1 MARVTLKTLTK
12 AFGGAPLYAGLD
24 LEVGNGEVVALMGP
38 SGVGKSTLL
47 RILAGIDRDYEGSA
61 TIEGVAAAQA
71 PAPGFMFQD
80 ARLLPWLTVAQN
92 LRLARPALSDEDLE
106 TRLADVGLGGTSTRF
121 PGQLSGGMQRRV
133 ALARAVLANPRL
145 LLLDEPFA
153 SLDQALLEEMLAL
166 VGRTLAETQATA
178 VIATHRSV
186 EAARLA
192 HRVLML
198 SGRPVAIAAD
208 IRLAGEPGA
217 RSRAEVDAITLSL
230 SKDEGV

>member
-12 AFGGAPLYAGLD
+12 AFGGAALYAGLD

-106 TRLADVGLGGTSTRF
+106 TRLAAVGLGGTSTRF

-133 ALARAVLANPRL
+133 ALARAVLANSRL

-166 VGRTLAETQATA
+166 VGRTLAETHATA
-178 VIATHRSV
+178 VIATHRSLFDGSLQGIRFTDRPAFSFQGHPEASPGPHDV
-186 EAARLA
+186 EGLFDEFIDLMNAR
-192 HRVLML
+192 
-198 SGRPVAIAAD
+198 
-208 IRLAGEPGA
+208 
-217 RSRAEVDAITLSL
+217 
-230 SKDEGV
+230 